1 MTTTQTSKLVAALE
15 AAYVTIRTNHPELP
29 ENMAFVVGTG
39 LSARGL
45 TWGHHRPDAWVPQ
58 QPVQIRRV
66 AGSRV
71 AVRIAHNGPRV
82 TELFISGE
90 RLAEGAKLTFQTLL
104 HECAHALGHARG
116 VEHCS
121 RTGWHSKDGFL
132 PLAAEMGL
140 EYTHPKAMPGI
151 GFSAV
156 TLREDTIEKYAEA
169 IATLAGEINVYLD
182 TLRRLGIVL
191 QGVGGTEGKTQIIR
205 APRVDKRDHNNI
217 KATCGCGHIVRM
229 SRKVFNAARIRCED
243 CGELFDER

>member
-1 MTTTQTSKLVAALE
+1 MTTTRTSQLVAALE

-45 TWGHHRPDAWVPQ
+45 VWGHHRPDAWVPQ
-58 QPVQIRRV
+58 QPVQTMQV

-71 AVRIAHNGPRV
+71 QVRIAHTGPRV

-104 HECAHALGHARG
+104 HECAHALGHARNLD
-116 VEHCS
+116 HCS
-121 RTGWHSKDGFL
+121 RTGWHSKEGFL

-140 EYTHPKAMPGI
+140 EYIHGKAMPGI

-156 TLREDTIEKYAEA
+156 TLREDTTEKYGEA
-169 IATLAGEINVYLD
+169 IAALAAEINVYLD
-182 TLRRLGIVL
+182 TLKRLGIVL
-191 QGVGGTEGKTQIIR
+191 QGNGGTEGKTQIVR

-229 SRKVFNAARIRCED
+229 SRKVFEATTIRCD
-243 CGELFDER
+243 TCGDEFAE